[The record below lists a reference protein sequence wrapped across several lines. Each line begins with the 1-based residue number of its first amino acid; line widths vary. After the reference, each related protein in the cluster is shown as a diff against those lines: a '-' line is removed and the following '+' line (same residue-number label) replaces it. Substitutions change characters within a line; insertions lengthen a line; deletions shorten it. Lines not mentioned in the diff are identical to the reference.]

1 MKTCIKPLLW
11 MTIAIIAST
20 TSSHAQIFYQENP
33 TVMNLYHQ
41 LDSMF
46 PKRYQTNRWLTG
58 AQYWVN
64 HWYESEEEYRKFK
77 PEIDAMFQQLDGM
90 RTFHKYTETTDSQ
103 LPGSSAL
110 QTVPPML
117 SKRIRRTRQI
127 AVRWIAA
134 ASVAAACFFL
144 GTTVSRKEAAQPTN
158 SIPMPP
164 TVLTE
169 VKWKTDT
176 VFIEKPVPTALTAK
190 IITVRDT
197 IVLPASHPKGQMWAA
212 LSTGQDTSSTKTA
225 SIPPSDTTLQDAD
238 TAARQQT
245 MPHLADI
252 QAEFQKQKRRMD
264 EFSKQYEINIP
275 PYENV
280 Y

>member
-1 MKTCIKPLLW
+1 
-11 MTIAIIAST
+11 MT
-20 TSSHAQIFYQENP
+20 
-33 TVMNLYHQ
+33 
-41 LDSMF
+41 
-46 PKRYQTNRWLTG
+46 TNKEDIRRWLDLYMEGKT
-58 AQYWVN
+58 
-64 HWYESEEEYRKFK
+64 SLEEEALLTEYFRSPDADKDFADFK
-77 PEIDAMFQQLDGM
+77 TMFDQFDERWMQSCPLEEI
-90 RTFHKYTETTDSQ
+90 
-103 LPGSSAL
+103 PGSSAL
-110 QTVPPML
+110 QTVPPTQP
-117 SKRIRRTRQI
+117 KRIRRTGHI

-158 SIPMPP
+158 SISIPP

-169 VKWKTDT
+169 VEWKTDT
-176 VFIEKPVPTALTAK
+176 VFIEKPVPITLTAK

-212 LSTGQDTSSTKTA
+212 LSTGQDTSSTETA
-225 SIPPSDTTLQDAD
+225 SIPLSDTALQDAD

>member
-103 LPGSSAL
+103 HVQQKKYRVSSNL
-110 QTVPPML
+110 VGINFQYSLYIPFF
-117 SKRIRRTRQI
+117 
-127 AVRWIAA
+127 
-134 ASVAAACFFL
+134 AS
-144 GTTVSRKEAAQPTN
+144 
-158 SIPMPP
+158 
-164 TVLTE
+164 
-169 VKWKTDT
+169 WKT
-176 VFIEKPVPTALTAK
+176 
-190 IITVRDT
+190 ITYKCWHV
-197 IVLPASHPKGQMWAA
+197 
-212 LSTGQDTSSTKTA
+212 
-225 SIPPSDTTLQDAD
+225 
-238 TAARQQT
+238 
-245 MPHLADI
+245 
-252 QAEFQKQKRRMD
+252 
-264 EFSKQYEINIP
+264 
-275 PYENV
+275 
-280 Y
+280 

>member
-1 MKTCIKPLLW
+1 
-11 MTIAIIAST
+11 MT
-20 TSSHAQIFYQENP
+20 
-33 TVMNLYHQ
+33 
-41 LDSMF
+41 
-46 PKRYQTNRWLTG
+46 TNKEDIRRWLDLYMEGKT
-58 AQYWVN
+58 
-64 HWYESEEEYRKFK
+64 SLEEEALLTEYFRSPDVDKDFADFK
-77 PEIDAMFQQLDGM
+77 TMFNRFDEGEPSFTEEEQERWMQSCPLEEI
-90 RTFHKYTETTDSQ
+90 
-103 LPGSSAL
+103 PGSSAL
-110 QTVPPML
+110 QTVPPTQP
-117 SKRIRRTRQI
+117 KRIRRTRQI

-144 GTTVSRKEAAQPTN
+144 GTTVSRKEATQPTN

-164 TVLTE
+164 TILTE

-176 VFIEKPVPTALTAK
+176 VFIEKPVPTTLTAK

-197 IVLPASHPKGQMWAA
+197 IVLPASHPKGQMWAT
-212 LSTGQDTSSTKTA
+212 LSTGQDTSSTETA
-225 SIPPSDTTLQDAD
+225 SIPLSDTALQDAD
-238 TAARQQT
+238 TADRQQT